1 MSKYLGN
8 YLSNYLDM
16 QFYFIS
22 FTRMIQKELKW
33 LKSKSGYIK
42 IFQIEK
48 ELDLPEGTLKKYV
61 DERRDLPEKWK
72 PKVIEWIKK
81 FKK

>member
-1 MSKYLGN
+1 MDERQL
-8 YLSNYLDM
+8 
-16 QFYFIS
+16 
-22 FTRMIQKELKW
+22 RW
-33 LKSKSGYIK
+33 LKSKAGLIR
-42 IFQIEK
+42 IALIEK

-61 DERRDLPEKWK
+61 DDRRDLPEHWK